1 MRLKRGKKVTE
12 SPSTAELRE
21 AKQGKADTATQRG
34 SSSSVYMRKNLQ
46 MGPGITPTLPGRDGD
61 EAPVQKQVRILPK
74 PLQPAPV
81 VEPSQEVPILAKTG
95 LRNCEV
101 RSEIYKSLIIER
113 FPISFCHE

>member
-1 MRLKRGKKVTE
+1 
-12 SPSTAELRE
+12 
-21 AKQGKADTATQRG
+21 
-34 SSSSVYMRKNLQ
+34 

-61 EAPVQKQVRILPK
+61 EAPVQKKVRILPK